1 VTLPELEILEVE
13 IFGTHGEPTF
23 YPLPVSVVE
32 IPASE
37 NLQFTMEILNEVIL
51 TNVVTEIKVALDDG
65 VSWLDRPNLYVAF
78 VLNPLPERYTD
89 RV

>member
-23 YPLPVSVVE
+23 YPLQVSVVE